1 MVSVNDIALEVF
13 TLQGESFHKIFQRS
27 PMLSFAAR
35 SWHWR
40 GFRSR
45 RNVLISRCR
54 PNKYEFRFRFA
65 MMD

>member
-13 TLQGESFHKIFQRS
+13 TLQGESFHKKICQRL
-27 PMLSFAAR
+27 PMLSSAAR

-45 RNVLISRCR
+45 RNVFDF
-54 PNKYEFRFRFA
+54 K
-65 MMD
+65 M